1 MIVNSKY
8 VSYTVSIK
16 RGDNVYTIHDLDNHT
31 YARIDGEWRHN
42 TGGEIFE
49 WRSCQTHICKCG
61 CGYSK
66 GELLEA
72 GFQKTQRNEKIN
84 QICWRSV
91 HQGNSQRCYIRP

>member
-1 MIVNSKY
+1 MIVNKKS
-8 VSYTVSIK
+8 VSYEVSIK
-16 RGDNVYTIHDLDNHT
+16 RGDPVYESHGIDNVS

-42 TGGEIFE
+42 TGGSIFD

-66 GELLEA
+66 GELLEV

-84 QICWRSV
+84 QILNDV
-91 HQGNSQRCYIRP
+91 